1 VGVADDKTKAGFDH
15 FEQIKYLSHNF
26 QLFRAANVF
35 LKEDQMTWHKVIIA
49 AILAL
54 PLERLGN
61 AQEKKLEPLIV
72 SYSSFTGNRAPLW
85 IAKELG
91 LYEKYGLDVKLV
103 SIAAGS
109 VSLTA
114 LLAGNVHLTTDSSSG
129 VVGAV
134 ARGAPIVTVS
144 TNGALP
150 YQLVA
155 LPTIKSPAEL
165 KGKIVG
171 SSRIGAGTDFLLR
184 RILAK
189 LGLMAGKDVLLIPT
203 GVSESDKRI
212 QLMFQG
218 KIDAT
223 IGESDKV
230 FQFQELG
237 GQKLSVLGGPKD
249 FGVPAPG
256 SEITTTRQMLKE
268 LRPRLKAFFMA
279 YSDAIAAGR
288 RNKELAYQVFRK
300 YMRVDNPKLLD
311 FTYRVQFLEA
321 IPAKPYPRDDA
332 VQASIE
338 DLKESTPK
346 LEGMKVGDFLD
357 ASLIKEIDNEG
368 FFTKLGRP

>member
-1 VGVADDKTKAGFDH
+1 MLRRIFSIAGIVTLLLWD
-15 FEQIKYLSHNF
+15 SS
-26 QLFRAANVF
+26 
-35 LKEDQMTWHKVIIA
+35 T
-49 AILAL
+49 
-54 PLERLGN
+54 

-85 IAKELG
+85 IAKESG

-150 YQLVA
+150 YQLIAV
-155 LPTIKSPAEL
+155 PSIKAPAEL
-165 KGKIVG
+165 RGKIVG

-189 LGLMAGKDVLLIPT
+189 IGLALGKDVSLIPT

-230 FQFQELG
+230 FQFAELG
-237 GQKLSVLGGPKD
+237 GQKISVLGEPRD

-256 SEITTTRQMLKE
+256 SELNTTRQTLRE

-279 YSDAIAAGR
+279 YSEAIAAGR
-288 RNKELAYQVFRK
+288 RNRELAYQVFRK
-300 YMRVDNPKLLD
+300 YMRIDNPKLLD
-311 FTYRVQFLEA
+311 FTYRVQFMEA
-321 IPAKPYPRDDA
+321 IPAKPYPREDTI
-332 VQASIE
+332 QASIE
-338 DLKESTPK
+338 DLRETTPK
-346 LEGMKVGDFLD
+346 LEGMRASDFFD
-357 ASLIKEIDNEG
+357 ASLIREIDNEG
-368 FFTKLGRP
+368 FFTKVAK

>member
-1 VGVADDKTKAGFDH
+1 MVWRN
-15 FEQIKYLSHNF
+15 L
-26 QLFRAANVF
+26 
-35 LKEDQMTWHKVIIA
+35 IIA
-49 AILAL
+49 LILAL
-54 PLERLGN
+54 PLAGIGN
-61 AQEKKLEPLIV
+61 AQEKKLEPLFV

-91 LYEKYGLDVKLV
+91 LYEKHGLDVKLV

-150 YQLVA
+150 YQLIA
-155 LPTIKSPAEL
+155 LPSIKSAAEL

-189 LGLMAGKDVLLIPT
+189 LGFIIGKDVSLIPT
-203 GVSESDKRI
+203 GVSESEKRI

-230 FQFQELG
+230 FQFAELG
-237 GQKLSVLGGPKD
+237 GQKISVLGEPKD
-249 FGVPAPG
+249 FGVPSPG
-256 SEITTTRQMLKE
+256 SEINTTRQFLKE

-279 YSDAIAAGR
+279 YSEAIAAGR
-288 RNKELAYQVFRK
+288 KNKELTYQVFRK
-300 YMRVDNPKLLD
+300 YMRVENPKLLD
-311 FTYRVQFLEA
+311 FTYRVQFLDA
-321 IPAKPYPRDDA
+321 IPAKPYPREDA
-332 VQASIE
+332 IQASIE

-346 LEGMKVGDFLD
+346 LEGMKATDFFD
-357 ASLIKEIDNEG
+357 ASLIKEIDNDG
-368 FFTKLGRP
+368 FFTRLGKP

>member
-1 VGVADDKTKAGFDH
+1 MLRR
-15 FEQIKYLSHNF
+15 ILS
-26 QLFRAANVF
+26 
-35 LKEDQMTWHKVIIA
+35 I
-49 AILAL
+49 AL
-54 PLERLGN
+54 PLTLLSWGLGK

-72 SYSSFTGNRAPLW
+72 SYSSFTGNRAPFW

-129 VVGAV
+129 VVSAG
-134 ARGAPIVTVS
+134 ARGAPVVTVS

-150 YQLVA
+150 YQLIA
-155 LPTIKSPAEL
+155 LPTIKSPGEL
-165 KGKIVG
+165 KGKVVG

-184 RILAK
+184 RILTK
-189 LGLMAGKDVLLIPT
+189 LGFTLGKDVSLIPT

-212 QLMFQG
+212 QLMLQG

-230 FQFQELG
+230 FQFTELS
-237 GQKLSVLGGPKD
+237 GQKISVLGEPKD
-249 FGVPAPG
+249 FGVPSPG
-256 SEITTTRQMLKE
+256 SEINTTRQILKDY
-268 LRPRLKAFFMA
+268 RPRLKAFFMA
-279 YSDAIAAGR
+279 YSEAIAVGR
-288 RNKELAYQVFRK
+288 KNRDLCYRVFRK

-321 IPAKPYPRDDA
+321 IPIKPYPREDA
-332 VQASIE
+332 IQASIE
-338 DLKESTPK
+338 DLKESTLK
-346 LEGMKVGDFLD
+346 LTVMKLADFID
-357 ASLIKEIDNEG
+357 ASII
-368 FFTKLGRP
+368 R

>member
-1 VGVADDKTKAGFDH
+1 MVWRKIA
-15 FEQIKYLSHNF
+15 LS
-26 QLFRAANVF
+26 L
-35 LKEDQMTWHKVIIA
+35 L
-49 AILAL
+49 LAL
-54 PLERLGN
+54 SLYGAIGD

-129 VVGAV
+129 VVAAV

-150 YQLVA
+150 YQLIAV
-155 LPTIKSPAEL
+155 PSIKSPPEL
-165 KGKIVG
+165 RGKIVG

-189 LGLMAGKDVLLIPT
+189 LGFTLGKDVSLIPT
-203 GVSESDKRI
+203 GISESDKRI

-223 IGESDKV
+223 IGEADKI
-230 FQFQELG
+230 FQFRELG
-237 GQKLSVLGGPKD
+237 GQKISVLGEPKD
-249 FGVPAPG
+249 FGVPSPG
-256 SEITTTRQMLKE
+256 SELNTTRPILKD

-279 YSDAIAAGR
+279 YGDAIAQGR
-288 RNKELAYQVFRK
+288 RNRELAYQVFRK

-321 IPAKPYPRDDA
+321 IPGKPYPREDTI
-332 VQASIE
+332 QASIE
-338 DLKESTPK
+338 DLRETTPK
-346 LEGMKVGDFLD
+346 LEGMKASEFFD

-368 FFTKLGRP
+368 FFAKLGK

>member
-1 VGVADDKTKAGFDH
+1 MVWRNLVIALIALSLAG
-15 FEQIKYLSHNF
+15 I
-26 QLFRAANVF
+26 
-35 LKEDQMTWHKVIIA
+35 
-49 AILAL
+49 
-54 PLERLGN
+54 GN

-91 LYEKYGLDVKLV
+91 IYEKYGLDVKLV

-129 VVGAV
+129 VVSAV

-150 YQLVA
+150 YQLIA
-155 LPTIKSPAEL
+155 LPSIKSPTEL

-189 LGLMAGKDVLLIPT
+189 LGFIVGKDVSLIPT

-230 FQFQELG
+230 FQFAELG
-237 GQKLSVLGGPKD
+237 GQKISVLGEPKD
-249 FGVPAPG
+249 FGVPSPG
-256 SEITTTRQMLKE
+256 SEINTTRQFLKE

-279 YSDAIAAGR
+279 YSEAIAAGR
-288 RNKELAYQVFRK
+288 KNKELTYQVFRK
-300 YMRVDNPKLLD
+300 YMRVENPKLLD
-311 FTYRVQFLEA
+311 FTYKVQFLDA
-321 IPAKPYPRDDA
+321 IPAKPYPREDA
-332 VQASIE
+332 IQASIE

-346 LEGMKVGDFLD
+346 LEGMKATDFFD
-357 ASLIKEIDNEG
+357 ASLIKEIDNDG
-368 FFTKLGRP
+368 FFTRLGKP

>member
-1 VGVADDKTKAGFDH
+1 MVWRNLVIALIALSLAG
-15 FEQIKYLSHNF
+15 I
-26 QLFRAANVF
+26 
-35 LKEDQMTWHKVIIA
+35 
-49 AILAL
+49 
-54 PLERLGN
+54 GN

-129 VVGAV
+129 VVSAV

-150 YQLVA
+150 YQLIA
-155 LPTIKSPAEL
+155 LPSIKSPTEL

-189 LGLMAGKDVLLIPT
+189 LGFIVGKDVSLIPT

-230 FQFQELG
+230 FQFAELG
-237 GQKLSVLGGPKD
+237 GQKISVLGEPKD
-249 FGVPAPG
+249 FGVPSPG
-256 SEITTTRQMLKE
+256 SEINTTRQFLKE

-279 YSDAIAAGR
+279 YSEAIAAGR
-288 RNKELAYQVFRK
+288 KNKELTYQVFRK
-300 YMRVDNPKLLD
+300 YMRVENSKLLD
-311 FTYRVQFLEA
+311 FTYRVQFLDA
-321 IPAKPYPRDDA
+321 IPVKPYPREDA
-332 VQASIE
+332 IQASIE

-346 LEGMKVGDFLD
+346 LEGMKATDFFD
-357 ASLIKEIDNEG
+357 ASLIKEIDNDG
-368 FFTKLGRP
+368 FFTRLGKP

>member
-1 VGVADDKTKAGFDH
+1 MLH
-15 FEQIKYLSHNF
+15 
-26 QLFRAANVF
+26 LFATIACCLLLGSWSLAA
-35 LKEDQMTWHKVIIA
+35 
-49 AILAL
+49 
-54 PLERLGN
+54 
-61 AQEKKLEPLIV
+61 AQERRLEPLIV
-72 SYSSFTGNRAPLW
+72 SYSSATGNRAPLW

-114 LLAGNVHLTTDSSSG
+114 LLAGNVQLTTDSASG

-134 ARGAPIVTVS
+134 ARGAPVVTVS

-150 YQLVA
+150 YQLIAV
-155 LPTIKSPAEL
+155 PSIKTPAEL

-189 LGLMAGKDVLLIPT
+189 IGLVLGKDVSLIPT

-212 QLMFQG
+212 QLMLQG

-223 IGESDKV
+223 LGEADKI
-230 FQFQELG
+230 FQFAELG
-237 GQKLSVLGGPKD
+237 GQKISVLGEPKD

-256 SEITTTRQMLKE
+256 SEINTTRQTLKE

-279 YSDAIAAGR
+279 YSEAIAAAR
-288 RNKELAYQVFRK
+288 RNREIAYQTFRK
-300 YMRVDNPKLLD
+300 YMRIDNPKLLE
-311 FTYRVQFLEA
+311 FTYRVQFMEA
-321 IPAKPYPRDDA
+321 IPTRPYPREDTI
-332 VQASIE
+332 QASLE
-338 DLKESTPK
+338 DLRESTPK
-346 LEGMKVGDFLD
+346 LEGMKAADFFD
-357 ASLIKEIDNEG
+357 ASLIRELDSEG
-368 FFTKLGRP
+368 FFAKLAK

>member
-1 VGVADDKTKAGFDH
+1 MTLNLWSGTRRELQCSGVHIAVAVLLTLPFA
-15 FEQIKYLSHNF
+15 
-26 QLFRAANVF
+26 RASV
-35 LKEDQMTWHKVIIA
+35 
-49 AILAL
+49 
-54 PLERLGN
+54 

-91 LYEKYGLDVKLV
+91 LYEKYGLDVKLI

-129 VVGAV
+129 VVSAA
-134 ARGAPIVTVS
+134 ARGAPVVTVS

-155 LPTIKSPAEL
+155 LPSIKSPAEL
-165 KGKIVG
+165 RGKIVG
-171 SSRIGAGTDFLLR
+171 SSRIGAGTDYLLR
-184 RILAK
+184 RILTR
-189 LGLMAGKDVLLIPT
+189 LGLVIGKDVSLIPT

-230 FQFQELG
+230 FQFTELG
-237 GQKLSVLGGPKD
+237 GQKLSVLGEPKD

-256 SEITTTRQMLKE
+256 SEINTTRQILKE

-279 YSDAIAAGR
+279 YSEAIAAGV
-288 RNKELAYQVFRK
+288 RNKELAYQAFRK
-300 YMRVDNPKLLD
+300 YMRIDHPKLLD

-321 IPAKPYPRDDA
+321 IPVKPYPREDA
-332 VQASIE
+332 IQASIE
-338 DLKESTPK
+338 DLKDSTPK
-346 LEGMKVGDFLD
+346 LEGMKAADFFD
-357 ASLIKEIDNEG
+357 ASLIKELDGEG
-368 FFTKLGRP
+368 FFAKLGK

>member
-1 VGVADDKTKAGFDH
+1 M
-15 FEQIKYLSHNF
+15 
-26 QLFRAANVF
+26 F
-35 LKEDQMTWHKVIIA
+35 LHS
-49 AILAL
+49 AILL
-54 PLERLGN
+54 LGLLLASATH

-85 IAKELG
+85 IAKDLG

-150 YQLVA
+150 YQLIAV
-155 LPTIKSPAEL
+155 PSIKSPSDL
-165 KGKIVG
+165 RGKTIG

-189 LGLMAGKDVLLIPT
+189 IGFTPGKEVSLIPT

-230 FQFQELG
+230 FQFTELS
-237 GQKLSVLGGPKD
+237 GQKISVLGEPKD
-249 FGVPAPG
+249 FGVPPPG
-256 SEITTTRQMLKE
+256 SELNTTRPMLKE
-268 LRPRLKAFFMA
+268 MRPRLKAFFMA
-279 YSDAIAAGR
+279 YSEAIGLGR
-288 RNKELAYQVFRK
+288 RNKELANQVFRK
-300 YMRVDNPKLLD
+300 YLRIDNPQLLE
-311 FTYRVQFLEA
+311 FTYRVQFFEA
-321 IPAKPYPRDDA
+321 IPAKPYPREDA
-332 VQASIE
+332 IQASIE
-338 DLKESTPK
+338 DLRESTPK
-346 LEGMKVGDFLD
+346 LEGMKAAEFFDG
-357 ASLIKEIDNEG
+357 SLIKELDNEG
-368 FFTKLGRP
+368 FFTRIGK

>member
-1 VGVADDKTKAGFDH
+1 MILGTITITVLLMLPFAGSTS
-15 FEQIKYLSHNF
+15 Y
-26 QLFRAANVF
+26 
-35 LKEDQMTWHKVIIA
+35 
-49 AILAL
+49 
-54 PLERLGN
+54 
-61 AQEKKLEPLIV
+61 AQEKKLDPLIV

-114 LLAGNVHLTTDSSSG
+114 LLAGNVHLSTDSSSG

-144 TNGALP
+144 TNGILP
-150 YQLVA
+150 YQLIA
-155 LPTIKSPAEL
+155 LPSVRSPADL

-171 SSRIGAGTDFLLR
+171 SSRVGAGTDFLLR
-184 RILAK
+184 RILSK
-189 LGLMAGKDVLLIPT
+189 LGFTLGKDVSLIPT

-223 IGESDKV
+223 IGEADKV
-230 FQFQELG
+230 FQFAELG
-237 GQKLSVLGGPKD
+237 GQKISVLGQPKD

-256 SEITTTRQMLKE
+256 SELNTTRQVLKD

-279 YSDAIAAGR
+279 YSEAITVGR
-288 RNKELAYQVFRK
+288 RNRELVYQVFRK
-300 YMRVDNPKLLD
+300 YMRVDNPRLLE
-311 FTYRVQFLEA
+311 FTYRAQFMEA
-321 IPAKPYPRDDA
+321 IPIKPYPREDA
-332 VQASIE
+332 IQASIE
-338 DLKESTPK
+338 DLRETTPK
-346 LEGMKVGDFLD
+346 LEGMKSTDFFD
-357 ASLIKEIDNEG
+357 GSLIKEIDDEG
-368 FFTKLGRP
+368 FFAKLGR

>member
-1 VGVADDKTKAGFDH
+1 MVWRNLVIVLIALSLAG
-15 FEQIKYLSHNF
+15 I
-26 QLFRAANVF
+26 
-35 LKEDQMTWHKVIIA
+35 
-49 AILAL
+49 
-54 PLERLGN
+54 GN

-129 VVGAV
+129 VVSAV

-150 YQLVA
+150 YQLIA
-155 LPTIKSPAEL
+155 LPSIKSPTEL

-189 LGLMAGKDVLLIPT
+189 LGFIVGKDVSLVPT
-203 GVSESDKRI
+203 GLSESDKRI

-230 FQFQELG
+230 FQFAELG
-237 GQKLSVLGGPKD
+237 GQKISVLGEPKD
-249 FGVPAPG
+249 FGVPSPG
-256 SEITTTRQMLKE
+256 SEINTTRQFLKE

-279 YSDAIAAGR
+279 YSEAIAAGR
-288 RNKELAYQVFRK
+288 KNKELTYQVFRK
-300 YMRVDNPKLLD
+300 YMRVENPKLLD
-311 FTYRVQFLEA
+311 FTHRVQFLDA
-321 IPAKPYPRDDA
+321 IPAKPYPREDA
-332 VQASIE
+332 IQASIE

-346 LEGMKVGDFLD
+346 LEGMKATDFFD
-357 ASLIKEIDNEG
+357 ASLIKEIDNDG
-368 FFTKLGRP
+368 FFTRLGKP